1 MSYSVSD
8 VQHVIKYIIKKPEA
22 VTDNRPIEN
31 SITFRIKTGYYF
43 GLLTPVDYINLSS
56 PTKYGKNNKTI

>member
-1 MSYSVSD
+1 M
-8 VQHVIKYIIKKPEA
+8 
-22 VTDNRPIEN
+22 TDNRPIEN

-43 GLLTPVDYINLSS
+43 GLLTPVDYIILSS